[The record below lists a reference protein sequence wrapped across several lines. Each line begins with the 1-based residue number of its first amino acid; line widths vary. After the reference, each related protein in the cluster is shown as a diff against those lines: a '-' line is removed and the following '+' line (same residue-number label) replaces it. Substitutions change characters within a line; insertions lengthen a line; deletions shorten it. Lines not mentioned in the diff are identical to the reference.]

1 MFSQNCFSPL
11 ALSPRARILS
21 NDTSEKELL
30 KKFDEQGTQR
40 ILQVKQ
46 KLIHLEKDSKA
57 ERNSHPLM
65 KKITEWELDSTSKIH
80 RMAEEARGK
89 VQKLLDENLV
99 EYQNEF
105 ELIKNKLEISQGTHD
120 FKDIDF
126 INWLFQLEEL
136 QQKLEV
142 GESNIRAEVENEHW
156 TPKIDVVKTTKN
168 DKEE

>member
-21 NDTSEKELL
+21 NDTSEKGNFFSFAELL

-120 FKDIDF
+120 FK
-126 INWLFQLEEL
+126 
-136 QQKLEV
+136 
-142 GESNIRAEVENEHW
+142 
-156 TPKIDVVKTTKN
+156 
-168 DKEE
+168 